1 MQPRANK
8 RVPLKRRAVVY
19 AIGIAAFAAAI
30 ATIPSV
36 WCGRNAAKWMSGE
49 LETQLRLARGVE
61 RLVLGNELSR
71 ERFRTG
77 SHQFN
82 GEWLFGTYLMAGLG
96 FGQMALEHPELRER
110 HAILMSQCIERLLS
124 PEVRVFDAETWKEDP
139 LQGLDGNNAHGA
151 YLGYLNLLLGMH
163 RLASGE
169 VKYASLNDRITA
181 KLIRHLRASPIL
193 MIESYPGEVYPAD
206 NCFAIGS
213 IGLHQRVTGRD
224 HTDVLEPWIKRL
236 RKHYVD
242 PKTGLLIQSVS
253 KHTGSV
259 LDAPRGSGT
268 AFGLFAVHY
277 ADPELARDLYRG
289 IKRSLAGTCLGFG
302 AVREYPNGINGQGD
316 IDSGPIMLGYGL
328 SATGFTIA
336 GARMMGDDRYF
347 EHLFAMAHLFGA
359 PINRGDR
366 REYLSG
372 GALGNAILFAMF
384 TAPKLYQTEQ
394 GEEK

>member
-1 MQPRANK
+1 
-8 RVPLKRRAVVY
+8 
-19 AIGIAAFAAAI
+19 
-30 ATIPSV
+30 
-36 WCGRNAAKWMSGE
+36 MSGE

-71 ERFRTG
+71 SRFHTG
-77 SHQFN
+77 SQQFN

-110 HAILMSQCIERLLS
+110 HTLLMSQCIERLLS
-124 PEVRVFDAETWKEDP
+124 PEVRAFDAETWREDP
-139 LQGLDGNNAHGA
+139 LQGLDGDNAHGA

-163 RLASGE
+163 RLVSGE
-169 VKYASLNDRITA
+169 MRYASLNDRITA
-181 KLIRHLRASPIL
+181 TLSRHLRASPIL
-193 MIESYPGEVYPAD
+193 MIESYPGQVYPVD

-213 IGLHQRVTGRD
+213 IGLHQRVTGKD
-224 HTDVLEPWIKRL
+224 HSDVLQPWIKRV

-242 PKTGLLIQSVS
+242 PKTGLLIQAVS
-253 KHTGSV
+253 KRTGSL

-277 ADPELARDLYRG
+277 ADPELARDLYGG
-289 IKRSLAGTCLGFG
+289 IKRTLAGTWLGFG
-302 AVREYPNGINGQGD
+302 AVREYPNGVNGQGD

-336 GARMMGDDRYF
+336 GARMMGDEQYF
-347 EHLFAMAHLFGA
+347 KSLFAIAHLFGA
-359 PINRGDR
+359 PVNREDR
-366 REYLSG
+366 REYVSG

-394 GEEK
+394 GEAK

>member
-1 MQPRANK
+1 MQSRAK
-8 RVPLKRRAVVY
+8 KGVPLKRRIIVY
-19 AIGIAAFAAAI
+19 ATGIAAFAAAI

-36 WCGRNAAKWMSGE
+36 WCSRNAAKWMSGE

-61 RLVLGNELSR
+61 RMVLGNELSR
-71 ERFRTG
+71 SRFHTG
-77 SHQFN
+77 SRQFN
-82 GEWLFGTYLMAGLG
+82 GEWLFGTYLMAGIG
-96 FGQMALEHPELRER
+96 FGQMALEHLELRER
-110 HAILMSQCIERLLS
+110 HTLLMSHCIERLLS
-124 PEVRVFDAETWKEDP
+124 PEVRAFDTEMWKEDP
-139 LQGLDGNNAHGA
+139 LQGLDGDNAHGA

-163 RLASGE
+163 RQVLGE
-169 VKYASLNDRITA
+169 VKYAGLNDRITA
-181 KLIRHLRASPIL
+181 TLIRHLRASPIL
-193 MIESYPGEVYPAD
+193 MIESYPGEVYPVD

-224 HTDVLEPWIKRL
+224 HTHVLQHWTKRV

-242 PKTGLLIQSVS
+242 QKTGLLIQAVS
-253 KHTGSV
+253 KRTGST
-259 LDAPRGSGT
+259 LDGPRGSGT
-268 AFGLFAVHY
+268 AFGLFAVHH

-289 IKRSLAGTCLGFG
+289 IKKSLAGTCLGFG
-302 AVREYPNGINGQGD
+302 AVREYPNGVNGKGD

-347 EHLFAMAHLFGA
+347 EQLFAMAHLFGA
-359 PINRGDR
+359 PVNRGDR

-384 TAPKLYQTEQ
+384 TAPKLYQTKQ